1 MRGQSYDKRL
11 LPVLRRADPYRRP
24 RLSFP
29 LRPSEPR
36 PAVAPAEGAARAGR
50 GSAVHEGAIVMP
62 VLSGGRSK
70 RRMDWGLLV
79 GTFIVLAGSL
89 IVFTLV
95 VFAVVLWLT

>member
-1 MRGQSYDKRL
+1 
-11 LPVLRRADPYRRP
+11 
-24 RLSFP
+24 
-29 LRPSEPR
+29 
-36 PAVAPAEGAARAGR
+36 
-50 GSAVHEGAIVMP
+50 MP

-70 RRMDWGLLV
+70 RRTDWGLLI